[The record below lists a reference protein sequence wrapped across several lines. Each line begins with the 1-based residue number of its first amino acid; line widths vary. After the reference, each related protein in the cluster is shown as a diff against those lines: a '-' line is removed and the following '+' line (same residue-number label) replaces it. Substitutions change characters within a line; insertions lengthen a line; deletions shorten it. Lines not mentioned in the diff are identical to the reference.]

1 MFTHHPDQMSQGHRS
16 LGSLFNVIICSKI
29 KNCMNRIN
37 MEMIKVVT
45 WAVVGFTA
53 CPKLNSKSIS
63 GRFFLCIK
71 IQEVKAVMQ

>member
-1 MFTHHPDQMSQGHRS
+1 MSYNYMVGGRGAPYV
-16 LGSLFNVIICSKI
+16 LLN
-29 KNCMNRIN
+29 MNGIN

-63 GRFFLCIK
+63 GRFFL
-71 IQEVKAVMQ
+71 

>member
-1 MFTHHPDQMSQGHRS
+1 MSYNYMVGGRGAPYV
-16 LGSLFNVIICSKI
+16 LLN
-29 KNCMNRIN
+29 MNGIN